1 MVPAAS
7 RRRVL
12 AALMIAQVMA
22 GLAHGVTY
30 SMGALLSADMAG
42 EAWGGAASTVTTVGA
57 AVWAMPLAS
66 IVNRRGRRASLST
79 GLALGSVGAL
89 SAMAGAQTGIYPFVL
104 LGFFFLGAAVAMNLQ
119 ARFAAADVADQRHKG
134 RDISLV
140 VWSTT
145 VGAVLGPNLFDP
157 TERLGAT
164 LGLASFSGA
173 YVVCILAQWVAIAVL
188 QIMLRPGP
196 APVAAKGRRP
206 RAALREHPVVA
217 SAIITNAISHFAM
230 IGIMSMT
237 AVHMHGHGASMTLI
251 GLTISFHVGGMYG
264 LAPVFGWLA
273 DRWGALPTMLLGLGG
288 TLTAATLLIPWSGN
302 ESVVVVALLLLGLG
316 WSSTLVGSS
325 AEVAASAPPEQKAG
339 LQGRSDLTMNLT
351 GALGGV
357 IAGPVVSAWG
367 MPTMAGLVIVLMVA
381 VLAGTTALRRRA
393 TRRRS
398 AAPASGRP

>member
-1 MVPAAS
+1 MPPAAS

-12 AALMIAQVMA
+12 TALMIAQVMA

-42 EAWGGAASTVTTVGA
+42 DAWGGAASTVTTVGA
-57 AVWAMPLAS
+57 ALWAMPLAA
-66 IVNRRGRRASLST
+66 IVNRRGRRASLSI

-89 SAMAGAQTGIYPFVL
+89 SALFAAQSGLYPFL
-104 LGFFFLGAAVAMNLQ
+104 LIGFFFLGAAVAMNLQ
-119 ARFAAADVADQRHKG
+119 ARFAAADAADERHKG

-145 VGAVLGPNLFDP
+145 VGAILGPNLFDP
-157 TERLGAT
+157 TERLGDA

-173 YVVCILAQWVAIAVL
+173 YLVCIAAQWVAILVL
-188 QIMLRPGP
+188 QVMLRPEP
-196 APVAAKGRRP
+196 APVAAKGKQP
-206 RAALREHPVVA
+206 KAKLREHPVVA
-217 SAIITNAISHFAM
+217 SAIITNAFSHFAM
-230 IGIMSMT
+230 IAIMSMT

-251 GLTISFHVGGMYG
+251 GLTVSFHVGGMYG

-273 DRWGALPTMLLGLGG
+273 DKWGARPTMLLGLGG
-288 TLTAATLLIPWSGN
+288 TFIAAALLIPWSGN
-302 ESVVVVALLLLGLG
+302 ETIVVVSLLLLGLG

-325 AEVAASAPPEQKAG
+325 AVVAAAAPPEQKAG

-357 IAGPVVSAWG
+357 IAGPVVSMFG
-367 MPTMAGLVIVLMVA
+367 MPVMAVLVIVLMVA
-381 VLAGTTALRRRA
+381 VLAGTSALRRRA
-393 TRRRS
+393 GH
-398 AAPASGRP
+398 PAR

>member
-1 MVPAAS
+1 MQQAAS

-12 AALMIAQVMA
+12 TALMIAQVMA
-22 GLAHGVTY
+22 GLAHGVTF
-30 SMGALLSADMAG
+30 SMGAILSASMAG
-42 EAWGGAASTVTTVGA
+42 EAWGGAASTVTTIGA
-57 AVWAMPLAS
+57 ALWAMPLAV

-89 SAMAGAQTGIYPFVL
+89 SALFAAQTGLYPFLL
-104 LGFFFLGAAVAMNLQ
+104 LGFFLLGAAVAMNLQ
-119 ARFAAADVADQRHKG
+119 ARFAAADVADDRHRG

-145 VGAVLGPNLFDP
+145 VGAILGPNLFEP
-157 TERLGAT
+157 TERLGAA

-173 YVVCILAQWVAIAVL
+173 YLVCIAAQWVAILVL
-188 QIMLRPGP
+188 QLMLRPEP
-196 APVAAKGRRP
+196 APVAVTGPKP
-206 RAALREHPVVA
+206 KVNLREHPVVA
-217 SAIITNAISHFAM
+217 AAIITNAFSHFAM
-230 IGIMSMT
+230 IAIMSMT

-273 DRWGALPTMLLGLGG
+273 DKWGARPTMMLGLAG
-288 TLTAATLLIPWSGN
+288 TFLAAALLIPWSGN
-302 ESVVVVALLLLGLG
+302 ETVVVAALLLLGLG

-325 AEVAASAPPEQKAG
+325 AVVAAAAPPEARAG

-357 IAGPVVSAWG
+357 ISGPVVSMFG
-367 MPTMAGLVIVLMVA
+367 MPTMSWLVITLMIV
-381 VLAGTTALRRRA
+381 VLAGTGTLRRRDA
-393 TRRRS
+393 V
-398 AAPASGRP
+398 PVP